1 MSKKDLSKTIFSFFG
16 PPGCGKGTLSE
27 RAVERLDFE
36 MLSTGNLCRQHI
48 SQKTELGK
56 MLNRFIE
63 KGDLVP
69 DELITD
75 MVKDWLKSQE
85 AQDKTIILDGYPR
98 TKRQAEL
105 FYSVL
110 KSEFPEYKFRVILI
124 NLAEDTI
131 VERLSGRLVCDNKE
145 CQNVYNLSTLA
156 DKDVKECLKCGGK
169 LIRRDDDKEEIVR
182 ARLKNYADYSSN
194 ILDYYKSVGQDIEEL
209 NIDGLSVDE
218 VFEKFRSIL

>member
-1 MSKKDLSKTIFSFFG
+1 MTKKDLSKTIFSFFG

-27 RAVERLDFE
+27 RSVEELDFE

-75 MVKDWLKSQE
+75 MVKDWLKSQ
-85 AQDKTIILDGYPR
+85 AVQHKPIILDGYPR

-124 NLAEDTI
+124 NLPEDTI

-145 CQNVYNLSTLA
+145 CQHIYNLSMLT
-156 DKDVKECLKCGGK
+156 DKNVKECLKCGGK
-169 LIRRDDDKEEIVR
+169 LIRRDDDKEEVVH
-182 ARLKNYADYSSN
+182 ARLKNYADYSSD
-194 ILDYYKSVGQDIEEL
+194 ILDYYKDVGQEIEEL
-209 NIDGLSVDE
+209 NIDDLSVDE
-218 VFEKFRSIL
+218 VFEKFTSIL